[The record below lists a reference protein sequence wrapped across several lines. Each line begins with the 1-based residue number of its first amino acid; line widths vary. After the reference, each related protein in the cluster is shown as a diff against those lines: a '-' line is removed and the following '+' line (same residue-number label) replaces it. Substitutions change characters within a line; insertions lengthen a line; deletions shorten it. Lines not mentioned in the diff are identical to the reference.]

1 MTYLTVV
8 LSHLNPF
15 STIGSGFL
23 KLWIQK
29 YYKTSE
35 KTLSKKYYRYILL
48 FISIFIIR
56 ISKVLTISQ
65 YDDRILI
72 YLGSFAP
79 LLGGPPKYY
88 EFLILL
94 WSLNFI
100 GFYFFSLNCNR
111 NQYPWLEVF
120 RFLDSYKNCKIVG
133 IDNRDLTSELKI
145 RAKIAFFISN
155 HCTSVITL
163 CGMLALIMIF
173 YIKYEL
179 YDFLIYGI
187 IWVIIWTVW
196 IYYVSIVI
204 YWFPSYYFIICYY
217 LKRQLFIL
225 ENDIKNIKSSRISI
239 SRKEALILRIL
250 ENHHKIC
257 HKITIY
263 NNYWQKYLSQSF
275 MIFLTI
281 ICFLSYLYFFTPM
294 PWLPKLEFSIV
305 LLVHFSILIVLLYSS
320 SSVSHFSITTYKL
333 LQSIALED
341 FSIRSKL
348 KVCITLNFYLFD

>member
-15 STIGSGFL
+15 SSIGSGFL

-29 YYKTSE
+29 YYETSE
-35 KTLSKKYYRYILL
+35 KTLSKKYYRFVLL
-48 FISIFIIR
+48 FISLFIIR
-56 ISKVLTISQ
+56 VSKVLTINQ
-65 YDDRILI
+65 YDDRVLI
-72 YLGSFAP
+72 YLGSFAL

-88 EFLILL
+88 EFLFLL

-111 NQYPWLEVF
+111 NQYSWLELF
-120 RFLDSYKNCKIVG
+120 RFLDSYKNCSVFG
-133 IDNRDLTSELKI
+133 IDNRDLTSELKM
-145 RAKIAFFISN
+145 RAKICFFISN

-163 CGMLALIMIF
+163 CGMLAIIMIL
-173 YIKYEL
+173 YINYEL
-179 YDFLIYGI
+179 YDFLMYGI
-187 IWVIIWTVW
+187 IWIIIWTVW
-196 IYYVSIVI
+196 IYYVSVVI

-217 LKRQLFIL
+217 LKRQLLIL
-225 ENDIKNIKSSRISI
+225 ENDIKNIKRSRIAI
-239 SRKEALILRIL
+239 SRKEALIRRIF

-281 ICFLSYLYFFTPM
+281 ILFLSYLYFFTPM
-294 PWLPKLEFSIV
+294 PWFLKLEFSIV
-305 LLVHFSILIVLLYSS
+305 LLVHFLILIVLLYSS

-348 KVCITLNFYLFD
+348 KV